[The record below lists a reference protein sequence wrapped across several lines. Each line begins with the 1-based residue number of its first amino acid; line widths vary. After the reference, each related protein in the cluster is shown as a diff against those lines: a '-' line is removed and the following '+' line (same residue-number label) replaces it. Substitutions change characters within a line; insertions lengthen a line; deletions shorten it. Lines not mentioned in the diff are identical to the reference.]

1 MDVIGF
7 LSVSVGSSTVQLHDS
22 ISVAHIQSLFSIVK
36 MAAVLE
42 ECITEE
48 QRSAVRFL

>member
-1 MDVIGF
+1 
-7 LSVSVGSSTVQLHDS
+7 
-22 ISVAHIQSLFSIVK
+22 

-48 QRSAVRFL
+48 KRSVSRFWRAKTLNAQGIYK